1 MTIYEVLLSRTA
13 LGQLRALDEDSRRR
27 VRDSLLLL
35 AAEPRRRHAGTDVR
49 RLRGS
54 GHPPLYR
61 LRVGSFRLV
70 YAIVEQQIRVT
81 TIRRRDKAYDFL
93 E

>member
-1 MTIYEVLLSRTA
+1 LTIYEVLLSRTA
-13 LGQLRALDEDSRRR
+13 LDQLRALDEDSRRR

-35 AAEPRRRHAGTDVR
+35 AAEPRRRHAGSDVR

-54 GHPPLYR
+54 GHPALYR
-61 LRVGSFRLV
+61 LRVGSLRIV
-70 YAIVEQQIRVT
+70 YAIVDRQVRVT